1 MRSASA
7 DASMRVPAAAP
18 ASATATAAKVAG
30 ATVALAALAVCALAA
45 SGTAGHLQTPLSSL
59 GAWGAPAEPNPF
71 NTFAPQCEPDLR
83 HNSCGAMGELCQCLD
98 LQPGLVEISSRALKS
113 VLDKANVFILGDSTS
128 KMMVHHAC
136 RTLVDPATDPQGAG
150 CFKEDGM
157 PTVYSQPQNLR
168 PLSPNPVLVPHDE
181 KCCSGGQC
189 CMTMLESMVSST
201 CGQYDSNGNFGGIGF
216 VHMASSFKDGFDM
229 PCEYRHA
236 QNLPF
241 TFQERATE
249 ALRQFEKSV
258 SFADE
263 RRAVII
269 LDVNVWMGG
278 TANAKAHYMNI
289 VKMTKNAI
297 RNSGLPIDR
306 TLLMIKTLYD
316 CHDETQWHCARNNQL
331 IREVS
336 AESGTPLF
344 DFDKLW
350 KEHGLDP
357 TRALRRDGI
366 HQMPDTALFEIT
378 SMLDFIARHH
388 EELAITKQPPP

>member
-7 DASMRVPAAAP
+7 DASMQVPAAAP
-18 ASATATAAKVAG
+18 ARDPNTVLKVAG
-30 ATVALAALAVCALAA
+30 ATVALAALAVAA
-45 SGTAGHLQTPLSSL
+45 VATSGTAGVQSLSAL
-59 GAWGAPAEPNPF
+59 GAWGAPATPDPF

-113 VLDKANVFILGDSTS
+113 VLDKANVFLLGDSTS

-136 RTLVDPATDPQGAG
+136 RTLLDPALDPQGAG

-168 PLSPNPVLVPHDE
+168 PLSPSPVLNSPDK
-181 KCCSGGQC
+181 KCCEGGQC

-201 CGQYDSNGNFGGIGF
+201 CGKYDANGNFGGIGF

-236 QNLPF
+236 QQLPF
-241 TFQERATE
+241 TFQDRATE
-249 ALRQFEKSV
+249 SLRQFEKSV
-258 SFADE
+258 SFEDE
-263 RRAVII
+263 RRAVVI

-278 TANAKAHYMNI
+278 TANAKAHYLNI

-316 CHDETQWHCARNNQL
+316 CHDEDQWHCARNNQL

-336 AESGTPLF
+336 AESGMPLF

-357 TRALRRDGI
+357 QRALRKDGI
-366 HQMPDTALFEIT
+366 RQMPDTALFEIT